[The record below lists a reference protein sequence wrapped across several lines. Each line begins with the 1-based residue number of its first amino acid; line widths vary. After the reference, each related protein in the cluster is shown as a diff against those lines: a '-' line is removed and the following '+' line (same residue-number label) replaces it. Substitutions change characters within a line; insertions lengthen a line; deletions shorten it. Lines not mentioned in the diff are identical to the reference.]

1 MMKFCTLKNP
11 RSSVIQKSTLPDGMA
26 RRGWIFDSSSDAC
39 EDEEGSTSLTP
50 ESAGLG
56 GKEPEK
62 QYESGVMKNIDVF
75 LFSTHHVWPEY
86 VKKELG

>member
-1 MMKFCTLKNP
+1 
-11 RSSVIQKSTLPDGMA
+11 MA

-56 GKEPEK
+56 GSEPEIERK
-62 QYESGVMKNIDVF
+62 SLKDAKEKI
-75 LFSTHHVWPEY
+75 HVA
-86 VKKELG
+86 